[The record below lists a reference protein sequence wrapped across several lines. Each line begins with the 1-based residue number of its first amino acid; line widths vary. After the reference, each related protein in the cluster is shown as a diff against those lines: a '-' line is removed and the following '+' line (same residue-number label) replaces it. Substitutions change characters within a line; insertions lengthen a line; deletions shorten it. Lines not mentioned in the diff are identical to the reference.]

1 MTIYEYRCTECGYT
15 ANVTDRADS
24 LGACPAR
31 QCSGLLKRVWRVN
44 FGAVMQE
51 HFNATVGKPISDGR
65 QFERELRRMSD
76 ERTAATGIE
85 HRFAPVDP
93 TDTKTLGVNH
103 EGLASTNALR
113 VRNGLKPVHVAE

>member
-1 MTIYEYRCTECGYT
+1 MTVYAYQCAKCGAT
-15 ANVTDRADS
+15 IDSAVRADN
-24 LGACPAR
+24 LGLHDLCG
-31 QCSGLLKRVWRVN
+31 GLLKRLWRVN

-85 HRFAPVDP
+85 HRYAPVDP
-93 TDTKTLGVNH
+93 TDTKTLGVTN
-103 EGLASTNALR
+103 EGLDSTNALR
-113 VRNGLKPVHVAE
+113 TRNGLKPIHVPE